1 MAEYVELEKVTR
13 NRDKVAR
20 KRWWQ
25 LGGCVVMMLAI
36 ANIQYAWTLFSVPL
50 TKGLHAKLSAIQL
63 TFTIFVLLE
72 TWLVPFEGWLMDKF
86 GPRLLATLG
95 GILVGL
101 GWIGS
106 GMADSVGALYF
117 WYGLGGVGAGSV
129 YGTCMGLALKW
140 FPDHRGLAAGV
151 TAGSFGFGTALT
163 VIPIQRMI
171 ASSGYAHAFIV
182 WGIIQGLVILAIA
195 QFVKSPPEAWKPAGW
210 VPSPTVQRAQATVSY
225 TPREM
230 ARSGVF
236 YLMYFMMA
244 LVAFGGLLVT
254 AQLKPIA
261 VSYHHDKT
269 VLLLGISALSLALIL
284 DRLLNG
290 FTRPFW
296 GWISDHI
303 GRYNTM
309 GIAFILE
316 GLAKITLILF
326 ISNPVGFVLVTGLT
340 FFAWGE
346 IFSLFPAAIGDIF
359 GPRHATTNYG
369 IQYTAKGFA
378 AIFAGWGAA
387 RLLEIT
393 GSWLPV
399 FYASMAC
406 DLLAGILALAVLKPL
421 VSRRMARAAQESHD
435 MVAAG

>member
-13 NRDKVAR
+13 NRDKIAR